1 MFPIYPLG
9 SNSGFTYDT
18 LSEIRPSR
26 IRTGLATLVTVGCL
40 AVVALAWGGESVQAE
55 VPNEATIHA
64 SLDAGHLPV
73 DVVTGEP

>member
-40 AVVALAWGGESVQAE
+40 TVVALARDGQPIRADI
-55 VPNEATIHA
+55 PNEAPIQA
-64 SLDAGHLPV
+64 SRDAGHLAA
-73 DVVTGEP
+73 DVVIAEP